1 MLSSGDLVYYVAA
14 VISVALFGLSKGGL
28 SALGALGIPV
38 LSLAVSPMKAAAITL
53 PILIVQDWVGV
64 WAFRRDFD
72 SRNLLILMPASLLG
86 VGAGWLMASYVN
98 DAVVRLAVGLISL
111 GFVAFM
117 LARDRMAIA
126 EATKADIAPGI
137 FWGAV
142 SGFTSFISHA
152 GAAGFLVY
160 TMPQRLEPR
169 VFAGTSVIFFALVN
183 LLKIPP
189 YFLLGQFSR
198 ENLYQS
204 LLLLPVG
211 ILSTLV
217 GVWLTHVIPMDKFY
231 KVVLVLSFLVGVKL
245 VYDALAELL

>member
-217 GVWLTHVIPMDKFY
+217 GVWLTRVIPMDKFY

>member
-117 LARDRMAIA
+117 LARDRMATA

-217 GVWLTHVIPMDKFY
+217 GVWLTRVIPMDKFY